1 MGITPNEIFY
11 GGRVKEDMFNVGD
24 GATMCLASDRYA
36 GTIVGKSASGK
47 TLDWQ
52 QDRAIRIDTN
62 GISEIQEYRYERMP
76 NVQIR
81 KFTLRKNG
89 RYIERGGS
97 LHSAFLVPGRREYYD
112 PSY

>member
-1 MGITPNEIFY
+1 MGITPNEVFY

-47 TLDWQ
+47 TLLWQ
-52 QDRAIRIDTN
+52 QDHAIRTDSN
-62 GISEIQEYRYERMP
+62 GISEMQEYRYERVP
-76 NVQIR
+76 TAFVH

-89 RYIERGGS
+89 RYVEKGGS
-97 LHSAFLVPGRREYYD
+97 LRSAFLVPGRREYYD

>member
-1 MGITPNEIFY
+1 MGITPNEVFY

-47 TLDWQ
+47 TLLWQ
-52 QDRAIRIDTN
+52 QDHAIRIDNN
-62 GISEIQEYRYERMP
+62 GMSEMQEYRYERVP
-76 NVQIR
+76 TISVR

-89 RYIERGGS
+89 RYVEKGGS
-97 LHSAFLVPGRREYYD
+97 PNSAFLIPGRYEYYD
-112 PSY
+112 FSY